1 MKQKKVIVLIL
12 TVFLFVTMFVF
23 ITSLAE
29 VVPQE
34 GRWVRLLTIEEIF
47 CPWKYFKQE
56 GII

>member
-47 CPWKYFKQE
+47 CPWKYFEQE
-56 GII
+56 GI